1 MPRERYRHDRG
12 RGRGRSTGERPRSHA
27 RRYHGRYV
35 SSVRAVRACGRVMS
49 TASRV
54 KRYFST
60 RGDYLLYD
68 EFLDI
73 PVLLWHIRR
82 NALRWRDEPVS
93 RTVCASCCQWRPIS
107 GQSTF
112 NDNAARP
119 RVWTIATSPQDDL
132 VIVSSLIRAA
142 ANPTRLRALLP
153 HVLRVARAL
162 ARLRP

>member
-1 MPRERYRHDRG
+1 MCLGEQFHASPNI
-12 RGRGRSTGERPRSHA
+12 SERPPLHTKRGGDKWTKKPFSERSLCYMHFVTHSQVKGQA
-27 RRYHGRYV
+27 LLFNQRRLFTIY
-35 SSVRAVRACGRVMS
+35 
-49 TASRV
+49 
-54 KRYFST
+54 
-60 RGDYLLYD
+60 

-132 VIVSSLIRAA
+132 VIVSSLMRAA

-153 HVLRVARAL
+153 HVHRVARAL

>member
-1 MPRERYRHDRG
+1 MHFVTHSQVKG
-12 RGRGRSTGERPRSHA
+12 QA
-27 RRYHGRYV
+27 LLFNQRRLF
-35 SSVRAVRACGRVMS
+35 
-49 TASRV
+49 T
-54 KRYFST
+54 
-60 RGDYLLYD
+60 
-68 EFLDI
+68 I

-82 NALRWRDEPVS
+82 N
-93 RTVCASCCQWRPIS
+93 ASCCQWRPIS

-132 VIVSSLIRAA
+132 VIVSSLMRAA

>member
-12 RGRGRSTGERPRSHA
+12 ADGAPVRDRARTRAPLPWPLRVFCARCARLWTCHVDGLTGQA
-27 RRYHGRYV
+27 LLFNQRRLFTIY
-35 SSVRAVRACGRVMS
+35 
-49 TASRV
+49 
-54 KRYFST
+54 
-60 RGDYLLYD
+60 

-132 VIVSSLIRAA
+132 VIVSSLMRAA

-153 HVLRVARAL
+153 HVHRVARAL